1 MKITAQRFGEKL
13 IVKGEGRLDT
23 TTAIEYGNKINDL
36 LDDSSEEIKELILD
50 FADIDYISSIGLRVV
65 LELQKKISANLV
77 GSMKLTNVAPT
88 VMDVF
93 KMTGFT
99 NILSIE

>member
-23 TTAIEYGNKINDL
+23 TTAVDYGTKINDF
-36 LDDSSEEIKELILD
+36 LDDSSDEIKELILD
-50 FADIDYISSIGLRVV
+50 FADIDYISSIGLRII
-65 LELQKKISANLV
+65 LELQKRISDT
-77 GSMKLTNVAPT
+77 GSMKLTNVVPA

-99 NILSIE
+99 SILSIE

>member
-1 MKITAQRFGEKL
+1 MKITTQRFGPKL
-13 IVKGEGRLDT
+13 IIKGEGRLDT
-23 TTAIEYGNKINDL
+23 TTAVDYGNKISDC
-36 LDDSSEEIKELILD
+36 LDDSNDEIKELILD

-65 LELQKKISANLV
+65 LELQKRISDS
-77 GSMKLTNVAPT
+77 GSMKLINVVPA